1 VSERDPAAVREMFDR
16 IARRYDLANSVLSLG
31 GDARWRRRAARAA
44 RLAPGGRALDV
55 ATGSGKLAAELAR
68 AAPGV
73 RVTGLDFSPKML
85 ERARAAYPEIEFQE
99 GDALHLPFPDSSF
112 DAASIAFGLRNLAD
126 PRRGLTEMRRV
137 VKPGG
142 RMVVLE
148 FVRPPEGPVGALYRV
163 YLKTVLPAIGGA
175 ISGEAR
181 AYRYLSD
188 TVESYRTPLQLQDLA
203 HRAGWTAVDFTALN
217 FGTVGVLAGSP
228 GVS

>member
-1 VSERDPAAVREMFDR
+1 
-16 IARRYDLANSVLSLG
+16 
-31 GDARWRRRAARAA
+31 
-44 RLAPGGRALDV
+44 
-55 ATGSGKLAAELAR
+55 
-68 AAPGV
+68 
-73 RVTGLDFSPKML
+73 
-85 ERARAAYPEIEFQE
+85 
-99 GDALHLPFPDSSF
+99 
-112 DAASIAFGLRNLAD
+112 
-126 PRRGLTEMRRV
+126 
-137 VKPGG
+137 
-142 RMVVLE
+142 MVVLE

-188 TVESYRTPLQLQDLA
+188 SVESYRTPLQLQDLA

>member
-175 ISGEAR
+175 LSGEAR